1 MGKCLSINPSQKYDR
16 IALDDYIQ
24 NLKQA
29 KSVRRSTIILFQ
41 EISNLADMKLVTR
54 AKIKDN
60 KVKKSQL
67 KEMIK
72 EASEINSMKIYS
84 DYYRYT
90 DSRKSAVSTAHST
103 EIIRIQISL
112 LDKNLKRFPYIF
124 ASKYLITQSVYDS
137 SIFYY
142 WDDPSIFNTIIS
154 SLVQA
159 FVKCEE

>member
-24 NLKQA
+24 NLKKA

-90 DSRKSAVSTAHST
+90 DSRKSAVSTAQST

-142 WDDPSIFNTIIS
+142 RDDPSIFNTIIS
-154 SLVQA
+154 TLVQA

>member
-60 KVKKSQL
+60 KVKKEKVKMKSSRFTSKGTPSAKNAVL
-67 KEMIK
+67 NLRFFYMNIK
-72 EASEINSMKIYS
+72 MNSNVQ
-84 DYYRYT
+84 YR
-90 DSRKSAVSTAHST
+90 
-103 EIIRIQISL
+103 
-112 LDKNLKRFPYIF
+112 F
-124 ASKYLITQSVYDS
+124 
-137 SIFYY
+137 
-142 WDDPSIFNTIIS
+142 
-154 SLVQA
+154 
-159 FVKCEE
+159 